1 MGTRA
6 ALPERGAGGWQ
17 GILVELPLAGFF
29 LKKLLRRGC
38 DVNDLPTLDPEL
50 YRHLMLLR
58 EMSDPEQVDALALTF
73 TVGASEL
80 DERREVGPG
89 PSALNPQHDRTPR
102 GAPNIWGIPWV
113 QCPLSNG
120 RL

>member
-1 MGTRA
+1 M
-6 ALPERGAGGWQ
+6 Q

-38 DVNDLPTLDPEL
+38 DVNDMPTLDPEL

-73 TVGASEL
+73 TISSSEL
-80 DERREVGPG
+80 DEHREVGALSFAVLCPSLPG
-89 PSALNPQHDRTPR
+89 FNAALSTSA
-102 GAPNIWGIPWV
+102 
-113 QCPLSNG
+113 CPFASVSVLCCS
-120 RL
+120 L